1 MLFTLTENIQSTCR
15 PSLYCKLCDTMK
27 ADDGSHSSRRISH
40 RSPFPDH
47 PYTIMALALH
57 WSLASHVFQLSLL
70 AALPH
75 KRLVKITAH
84 WRFFLIYLFF
94 LCLLAAFPACTS
106 PFIVPE
112 SERWQKCLTDCHLSV
127 INKDVYVHCALVQA
141 CCHGKH
147 VPLER
152 LIADIKLRCSV
163 AHDK

>member
-1 MLFTLTENIQSTCR
+1 MWHDERWRWQSLIKEDIAQIPIPWPPIYYNGPCIALIPR
-15 PSLYCKLCDTMK
+15 LSCVSAKSACCAAAQKISEDYSSLK
-27 ADDGSHSSRRISH
+27 
-40 RSPFPDH
+40 
-47 PYTIMALALH
+47 
-57 WSLASHVFQLSLL
+57 V
-70 AALPH
+70 
-75 KRLVKITAH
+75 
-84 WRFFLIYLFF
+84 FFLIYLFF

-106 PFIVPE
+106 PFIIPE
-112 SERWQKCLTDCHLSV
+112 SERWQKCLTECHLSV